1 MNMSLDQRRRQQ
13 WKELEQRIGF
23 ASVFVLTTHQ
33 NPDADGIGSEIAL
46 YTLLRKLGKE
56 VHILNIS
63 ETPVNLGF
71 MDPAAIC
78 QRYVPSEH
86 RYLLERADLLIVL
99 DAGSFGRLGKLGEDA
114 LASGATLV
122 SIDHHPGARSTDY
135 IQEIVHEDECS
146 VGRLLYEFILF
157 SYPSLMDP
165 PIARALYT
173 AIAGDTGNFRFGNTT
188 HKSHRVAAD
197 LLQYGIDAYEIYC
210 NLFGNI
216 SRCGIRLL
224 TAVLQNMRFSEDGK
238 IVWFVITRVM
248 LQENDAS
255 DNDTEGLTDFLRM
268 IEGVEVSIMFKERI
282 DGSTRINFRSRGS
295 VTTNGVA
302 QRFGGG
308 GHKHASGI
316 VSELP
321 LNELLPQVVEAMQ
334 NEVNAGDHGN
344 SHC

>member
-1 MNMSLDQRRRQQ
+1 MYSDQQHRQQ

-63 ETPVNLGF
+63 ETPGNLAF
-71 MDPAAIC
+71 IDPNNLC

-86 RYLLERADLLIVL
+86 QYLLERADLLIVL
-99 DAGSFGRLGKLGEDA
+99 DAGSFARLGKLGEDA
-114 LASGATLV
+114 LSVRATIV
-122 SIDHHPGARSTDY
+122 SIDHHPGPKNPDY
-135 IQEIVHEDECS
+135 IQEIVHENECS
-146 VGRLLYEFILF
+146 VGRMLYEFIRCCF
-157 SYPSLMDP
+157 SSQMDP
-165 PIARALYT
+165 VIARALYT

-188 HKSHRVAAD
+188 HHSHRVAAE
-197 LLQYGIDAYEIYC
+197 LLQYGIDAYQVYC

-216 SRCGIRLL
+216 SRPGIRLL
-224 TAVLQNMRFSEDGK
+224 TAVLQTIQYSEDGK
-238 IVWFVITRVM
+238 IVWFVITRSM
-248 LQENDAS
+248 LQENGAS

-282 DGSTRINFRSRGS
+282 DGSTRINFRSRGK

-302 QRFGGG
+302 RRFGGG

-316 VSELP
+316 VSELSMS
-321 LNELLPQVVEAMQ
+321 ELLPLVVEAMIK
-334 NEVNAGDHGN
+334 EVNAGDDGN
-344 SHC
+344 PPC

>member
-1 MNMSLDQRRRQQ
+1 MRMSLDQQRRQQ
-13 WKELEQRIGF
+13 WKELQQRFGF

-63 ETPVNLGF
+63 ETPANLGF
-71 MDPAAIC
+71 IDPTVLC

-86 RYLLERADLLIVL
+86 QYLLERADLLIVL

-114 LASGATLV
+114 LTAGATIV
-122 SIDHHPGARSTDY
+122 SIDHHPGAGNPSY

-146 VGRLLYEFILF
+146 VGRMLYEFILF
-157 SYPSLMDP
+157 SYPSMMDP
-165 PIARALYT
+165 LIARALYT

-188 HKSHRVAAD
+188 YKSHRVAAD
-197 LLQYGIDAYEIYC
+197 LLQYGVDAYEIYC

-216 SRCGIRLL
+216 SRSGIRLL
-224 TAVLQNMRFSEDGK
+224 SSVLQNMQFSEDGK
-238 IVWFVITRVM
+238 IVWFVITRDM
-248 LQENDAS
+248 LQQNGAG

-282 DGSTRINFRSRGS
+282 DGSTRINFRSRGK

-302 QRFGGG
+302 RRFGGG

-321 LNELLPQVVEAMQ
+321 LNELLPQVLEAIQ
-334 NEVNAGDHGN
+334 KEVNTGEHGN
-344 SHC
+344 TPC